1 MRLATALVLVGAVL
15 AVGVMPTASADPTV
29 LPEVP
34 LPADGAMFTDNP
46 QVVRRQPL
54 HIESWS
60 RMDPAPQL
68 TLNFMSSSQN
78 CVGAHVTVRETD
90 QTVQVTLTGGQRP
103 DTVGRM
109 CMTVV
114 APAKIVVLLGNPVDE
129 RAVLAAG

>member
-1 MRLATALVLVGAVL
+1 MRLATALVLASAVL
-15 AVGVMPTASADPTV
+15 AVAVTPTASADPTV

-46 QVVRRQPL
+46 QIVRPQLL

-68 TLNFMSSSQN
+68 TLNFLSSSQN
-78 CVGAHVTVRETD
+78 CVGAHVTVQETD

-109 CMTVV
+109 CMTLV
-114 APAKIVVLLGNPVDE
+114 APAKIVVPLGGPVGD
-129 RAVLAAG
+129 RAVLVAE